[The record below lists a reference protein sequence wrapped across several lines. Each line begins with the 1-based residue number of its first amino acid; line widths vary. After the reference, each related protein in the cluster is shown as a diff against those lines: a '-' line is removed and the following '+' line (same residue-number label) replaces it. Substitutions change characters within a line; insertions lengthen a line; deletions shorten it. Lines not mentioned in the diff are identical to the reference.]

1 MCGWGWGAGGS
12 NYRITQHIKYKCFGT
27 VSLHFSSN
35 SDASL
40 LCTLSI
46 SLKAPKLY
54 SCLTSCS
61 TFMMQIHTANHLYS
75 LHATTTTLLFF
86 TATVG
91 YIINPPPP
99 IFREEKK
106 WQKSASF
113 QGWWNQPWQN
123 EQKVVSLKGCICLWK
138 SEQKTDGC
146 LLAFTVAVG
155 VVTNCGRVER
165 PVPLWGESWPFYL
178 PPSKS
183 GPFSFPSKILSVF
196 AQVCP

>member
-1 MCGWGWGAGGS
+1 MKSDDIKYLVENWVPNYGCVGGGGGQGGGGGGS

-106 WQKSASF
+106 GKRLLVF
-113 QGWWNQPWQN
+113 
-123 EQKVVSLKGCICLWK
+123 K
-138 SEQKTDGC
+138 DGETNHGRMNRK
-146 LLAFTVAVG
+146 LLV
-155 VVTNCGRVER
+155 
-165 PVPLWGESWPFYL
+165 
-178 PPSKS
+178 
-183 GPFSFPSKILSVF
+183 
-196 AQVCP
+196 